1 MFDEDSA
8 KMRTEVN
15 KMTEAFGAETQLE
28 DKYIGELLRFG
39 TSKLHCTSAFMG
51 GVASQEACKLV
62 MG

>member
-1 MFDEDSA
+1 
-8 KMRTEVN
+8 
-15 KMTEAFGAETQLE
+15 MTEAFGAETQLE

-39 TSKLHCTSAFMG
+39 TSKLHSISAFMG